1 MTLRQ
6 LLCASAVL
14 LSAIGPAAAQSSSGG
29 WQTQLA
35 APPAGRVM
43 AQAMTGR
50 TEVPAS
56 RSPRDAGPVA
66 GLAELADRADSA
78 HPQVRQAEAGKD
90 AARYSLR
97 DAYIGFAPRAN
108 IIFDK
113 GKERL
118 NVIRSDNFLYQLGVN
133 NFRNQGYTLEVVQPI
148 FDPRLFAQLHGA
160 YASLRRAR
168 DELTAARQ
176 RTLFD
181 LMQGYLTTLAA
192 YDGYQVARAE
202 EETLARQMAEAQT
215 RQRLG
220 LVSEGDADEV
230 EARLRAAEA
239 QRMAAAAS
247 LNENFASL
255 ERRAGFRVGPLAPLA
270 ARIPM
275 APPNPARADDWVRE
289 AQAHNVD
296 LRALESAT
304 TEARAQAE
312 TQAAALLPRLDLRL
326 TQDRSDNGGTVY
338 GGGSTINDRTLLF
351 RLTVPLFNPD
361 GAGYPVFAARA
372 RYRASTYRLE
382 DQRLEVEEKV
392 RTAFEEVVANT
403 RRDRTL
409 VKALEAQTRIVNGK
423 RARYAAGTLPIK
435 DVLDSERDLYQAQR
449 NLLAARYNYLLNL
462 MMLKRL
468 AGDFTEADL
477 LYIDSALDRHATP
490 VRRLVGDGR
499 DD

>member
-1 MTLRQ
+1 MSLRQ

-14 LSAIGPAAAQSSSGG
+14 LSAAMPAAAQAPSSH
-29 WQTQLA
+29 WQTQVA
-35 APPAGRVM
+35 APNGGRAM

-50 TEVPAS
+50 NEVPAT
-56 RSPRDAGPVA
+56 RSPRDAGPTI
-66 GLAELADRADSA
+66 GLAELADRANAA

-97 DAYIGFAPRAN
+97 DAYLGFAPRAN
-108 IIFDK
+108 IVFDK

-160 YASLRRAR
+160 YATLRRAR

-181 LMQGYLTTLAA
+181 LMQSYLTTLAA

-202 EETLARQMAEAQT
+202 EETLARQMAEVQT
-215 RQRLG
+215 RHRLG
-220 LVSEGDADEV
+220 LASDGDADEV

-255 ERRAGFRVGPLAPLA
+255 ERRAGIRVGPLAPLA

-275 APPNPARADDWVRE
+275 ALPNPASADAWVRE
-289 AQAHNVD
+289 ARAHNVD

-326 TQDRSDNGGTVY
+326 TQDRSDNGGTIY

-372 RYRASTYRLE
+372 RYQASTYRLE

-403 RRDRTL
+403 RRDQAL
-409 VKALEAQTRIVNGK
+409 VRALGAQTRIVAGK

-468 AGDFTEADL
+468 AGDFAEADL

-490 VRRLVGDGR
+490 VRRLVGEGR